1 MQGLY
6 NTPFNISTFYQQT
19 QQLFDIGSSNL
30 NNQNLVS
37 ILYGHKQVI
46 EKLLENQNV
55 LKARIDGPMRFET
68 TDTEHSRNDSDV

>member
-1 MQGLY
+1 
-6 NTPFNISTFYQQT
+6 
-19 QQLFDIGSSNL
+19 
-30 NNQNLVS
+30 LVS

-55 LKARIDGPMRFET
+55 LKARMDGPMRFET